1 MEFNGEKRHE
11 VVNRRGGCSVKQKS
25 TEEGPRKSA
34 EPMKLSRRT
43 GGSDCSPIPGSLGR
57 MYTPYFRWNPFSFP
71 VPLPDGKQETAER
84 AEWSDVSSACLC
96 LTPRIFPLNF
106 PDARI
111 YHRSQSRKNLLR
123 LCNAIP
129 ITIAPAGSCEMY
141 RIWLVCHR
149 KEIPMTWISVRW
161 IKKISGGKNSWRKRV
176 NRGRSKIDLKKFHL
190 RWTNKKV
197 IMQYDKRKRKI
208 KEYNIK

>member
-1 MEFNGEKRHE
+1 MEKIQPRLQDLFNICSDMEFNGEKRHE

-71 VPLPDGKQETAER
+71 VPLPGGKQETAER

-141 RIWLVCHR
+141 RTLYLVGLPSKR
-149 KEIPMTWISVRW
+149 
-161 IKKISGGKNSWRKRV
+161 NSNDV
-176 NRGRSKIDLKKFHL
+176 DFGPLN
-190 RWTNKKV
+190 
-197 IMQYDKRKRKI
+197 
-208 KEYNIK
+208 

>member
-1 MEFNGEKRHE
+1 MSSTLTREEKKRVGAIGKNSTEKRSVQHLE
-11 VVNRRGGCSVKQKS
+11 FAIWNSTMRKFDGVVNSSTVVRLSKNQRRG
-25 TEEGPRKSA
+25 SA
-34 EPMKLSRRT
+34 KIRGTDET
-43 GGSDCSPIPGSLGR
+43 FTTHTDCSPIPDSLGR
-57 MYTPYFRWNPFSFP
+57 MYTPVFSLWNPFSFP
-71 VPLPDGKQETAER
+71 VPLLKRRKARDGWER

-141 RIWLVCHR
+141 RTLYLVGLPS
-149 KEIPMTWISVRW
+149 K
-161 IKKISGGKNSWRKRV
+161 GNSDV
-176 NRGRSKIDLKKFHL
+176 DFGSLN
-190 RWTNKKV
+190 
-197 IMQYDKRKRKI
+197 
-208 KEYNIK
+208 